1 LAAVQG
7 LGTASA
13 ATVANLFVVEAHP
26 KSEWDERI
34 GWLQTFYGIGQVAG
48 LLLAGL
54 LTQID
59 FRVGLSATAGLS
71 VLAALLGWF
80 TTKTPPSQPE
90 LEVVLVHP
98 AKHTESVFSSPPRL
112 FHAPTLAG
120 IKNLGLVLRSPF
132 GVFLMIW
139 LLAFAGPAAVFSQ
152 YPILMQKLYGVTPGT
167 SSVAFAIIAALGLI
181 LYTPA
186 GNWSEHYGATGVL
199 RISIGLRLFAFIGL
213 LWLGFSPA
221 AGSLGLLAL
230 LAFAFVVW
238 AWSLMSVSGTTL
250 AARLSPVGEG
260 QGLGIFN
267 AITAVAGVLGALLG
281 GWAAG
286 LWGYNAIVLL
296 ALGGVA
302 LGLGLSFLVKRNEL

>member
-1 LAAVQG
+1 
-7 LGTASA
+7 
-13 ATVANLFVVEAHP
+13 
-26 KSEWDERI
+26 
-34 GWLQTFYGIGQVAG
+34 
-48 LLLAGL
+48 
-54 LTQID
+54 
-59 FRVGLSATAGLS
+59 
-71 VLAALLGWF
+71 
-80 TTKTPPSQPE
+80 
-90 LEVVLVHP
+90 VLVHP
-98 AKHTESVFSSPPRL
+98 AKHTESVFSSPQRL
-112 FHAPTLAG
+112 FHFPDLAQ
-120 IKNLGLVLRSPF
+120 IKSLGLVLLSPF

-152 YPILMQKLYGVTPGT
+152 YPILMQKLYGVAPGT

-199 RISIGLRLFAFIGL
+199 RISMGLRLFAFIGL
-213 LWLGFSPA
+213 LWLGLSPA
-221 AGSLGLLAL
+221 AGSMGLLAL

-296 ALGGVA
+296 ALGSVA
-302 LGLGLSFLVKRNEL
+302 LGLGLSFLVRRKDIDI